1 MAPGGRGPA
10 ALDSGGRLTDTQN
23 WSAGPLSFR
32 GGASDVSVEH
42 RRATHVAEV
51 VIRKEDLFRVN
62 SVQRR
67 FQPTDNSPAD

>member
-1 MAPGGRGPA
+1 MAPWGRGPA

-23 WSAGPLSFR
+23 WSAGPLSWGSI
-32 GGASDVSVEH
+32 GGFGRAPA
-42 RRATHVAEV
+42 ATHVAEV

-67 FQPTDNSPAD
+67 LQPTDNSPAD